1 MPIIADYSMKVADR
15 DYGSWWKDLQA
26 EGLRLIEAKKETL
39 AQLAMESDWISTEEA
54 KKLLGIKSKSKMQ
67 QLRDYGEIV
76 FTKPGKIILYSKKS
90 IITYLNKHQSK
101 WEL

>member
-1 MPIIADYSMKVADR
+1 MEVIIIDSKAFK
-15 DYGSWWKDLQA
+15 KLKEDLFEEFKQV
-26 EGLRLIEAKKETL
+26 LIEAKKETL
-39 AQLAMESDWISTEEA
+39 AQLAIESDWIPTDEA

-90 IITYLNKHQSK
+90 IITYLNKHQRK

>member
-1 MPIIADYSMKVADR
+1 MEVIIIDSKAFK
-15 DYGSWWKDLQA
+15 KLKEDLFEEFKQV
-26 EGLRLIEAKKETL
+26 LIEAKKESL

-90 IITYLNKHQSK
+90 IITYLNKHQRK

>member
-1 MPIIADYSMKVADR
+1 MEVIIIDSKAFK
-15 DYGSWWKDLQA
+15 KLKEDLFEEFKQV
-26 EGLRLIEAKKETL
+26 LIEAKKETL
-39 AQLAMESDWISTEEA
+39 AQLAMESDWIPTDEA

-67 QLRDYGEIV
+67 QLRDYGEIL

>member
-1 MPIIADYSMKVADR
+1 MEVIIIDSKAFK
-15 DYGSWWKDLQA
+15 KLKEDLFEEFKQV
-26 EGLRLIEAKKETL
+26 LIEAKKETL
-39 AQLAMESDWISTEEA
+39 AQLAMESDWIPTDEA
-54 KKLLGIKSKSKMQ
+54 KKLLGIKSKSKLQ

-90 IITYLNKHQSK
+90 IIDYLNKHQSK

>member
-1 MPIIADYSMKVADR
+1 MKRSHHIDSKAF
-15 DYGSWWKDLQA
+15 KKLKEDLFEEFKQV
-26 EGLRLIEAKKETL
+26 LIEAKKETL
-39 AQLAMESDWISTEEA
+39 AQLAMESDWIPTDEA

-90 IITYLNKHQSK
+90 IILYLNKHQNN

>member
-1 MPIIADYSMKVADR
+1 MEVIIIDSKAFK
-15 DYGSWWKDLQA
+15 KLKEDLFEEFKQV
-26 EGLRLIEAKKETL
+26 LIEAKKETL
-39 AQLAMESDWISTEEA
+39 SQLAMESDWISTDEA

-90 IITYLNKHQSK
+90 IILYLNKHQNK

>member
-1 MPIIADYSMKVADR
+1 MEVIIIDSKAFQKL
-15 DYGSWWKDLQA
+15 KEDLFEEFKQV
-26 EGLRLIEAKKETL
+26 LIEAKKETL

-90 IITYLNKHQSK
+90 IITYLNKHQRK

>member
-1 MPIIADYSMKVADR
+1 MEVIIIDSKAFK
-15 DYGSWWKDLQA
+15 KLKEDLFEEFKQV
-26 EGLRLIEAKKETL
+26 LIEAKMETL
-39 AQLAMESDWISTEEA
+39 AQLAMESDWIPTDEA

-90 IITYLNKHQSK
+90 IITYLNKHQRK

>member
-1 MPIIADYSMKVADR
+1 MEVIIIDSKAFKKLK
-15 DYGSWWKDLQA
+15 KDLFEEFKQV
-26 EGLRLIEAKKETL
+26 LIEAKKETL
-39 AQLAMESDWISTEEA
+39 AQLAMESDWILTEEA

-90 IITYLNKHQSK
+90 IIAYLNKHQRK

>member
-1 MPIIADYSMKVADR
+1 MEVIIIDSKAFK
-15 DYGSWWKDLQA
+15 KLKEDLFEEFKQV
-26 EGLRLIEAKKETL
+26 LIEAKKETL
-39 AQLAMESDWISTEEA
+39 AQLAMESDWIPTDEA

-90 IITYLNKHQSK
+90 IINYLNKHLRK

>member
-1 MPIIADYSMKVADR
+1 MEVIIIDSKAFK
-15 DYGSWWKDLQA
+15 KLKEDLFEEFKQV
-26 EGLRLIEAKKETL
+26 LIEAKKETL

-76 FTKPGKIILYSKKS
+76 FTKPSKIILYSKKS

>member
-1 MPIIADYSMKVADR
+1 MEVIIIDSKAFK
-15 DYGSWWKDLQA
+15 KLKEDLFEEFKQV
-26 EGLRLIEAKKETL
+26 LIEAKKETL

-90 IITYLNKHQSK
+90 IITYLNKHQRK